1 MINYY
6 HIYLYDLEAAKNGKL
21 EICPPDQV
29 DTSTIMS
36 TSFGV
41 VGIHL
46 NDHWR
51 GIGADKFIKGASN
64 IADLMCISLGYQRS
78 VPSIGTV
85 KALAGTYTFT
95 KCAERLVLLTH
106 YIKLKIYLTHLI

>member
-6 HIYLYDLEAAKNGKL
+6 HIYLYDLEAVNNGKL
-21 EICPPDQV
+21 EICSPDQV
-29 DTSTIMS
+29 DTNTIMS

-46 NDHWR
+46 NNQWR
-51 GIGADKFIKGASN
+51 GVGADKFTKGASN

-85 KALAGTYTFT
+85 KAFAGTYTFT

-106 YIKLKIYLTHLI
+106 YMKLKVNMTYLT